1 MNKTC
6 LAIASGC
13 AIIAV
18 LSPIA
23 VYAYFNIVIESYKVQ
38 ISRSMK
44 ENQELEEKIKEFMKP
59 YDPYL
64 MEPYLVTTLGW
75 YLHDSSD
82 IFPESRNSLTI
93 YGQVLNVGAL
103 NATNCK
109 LVVNFYSNNT
119 VVQESEIDLGT
130 IRYWGYKYI
139 REEIDCRL
147 ANSVTG
153 IEVTRK
159 WS

>member
-18 LSPIA
+18 LSPIS
-23 VYAYFNIVIESYKVQ
+23 VYAYFNSVIESYKLQ

-64 MEPYLVTTLGW
+64 MEPYLATNLGCN
-75 YLHDSSD
+75 LHDSMD

-93 YGQVLNVGAL
+93 YGQVLNLGAV
-103 NATNCK
+103 NAANCK
-109 LVVNFYSNNT
+109 LIVNFCRNNT
-119 VVQESEIDLGT
+119 IIQESEIDLGT

-139 REEIDCRL
+139 REEIACHL
-147 ANSVTG
+147 AYSQQ
-153 IEVTRK
+153 K
-159 WS
+159 